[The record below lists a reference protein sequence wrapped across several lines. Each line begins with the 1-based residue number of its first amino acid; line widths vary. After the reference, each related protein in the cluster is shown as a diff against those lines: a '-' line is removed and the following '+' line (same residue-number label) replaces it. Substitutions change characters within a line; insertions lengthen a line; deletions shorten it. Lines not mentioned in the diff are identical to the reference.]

1 VSFLAFE
8 AKWLGDAADRLGILY
23 LVIAGGVALLILMS
37 KLVLRASRT
46 R

>member
-8 AKWLGDAADRLGILY
+8 ARWLGDASDRLGILY
-23 LVIAGGVALLILMS
+23 LVIAGGVTLLILLT